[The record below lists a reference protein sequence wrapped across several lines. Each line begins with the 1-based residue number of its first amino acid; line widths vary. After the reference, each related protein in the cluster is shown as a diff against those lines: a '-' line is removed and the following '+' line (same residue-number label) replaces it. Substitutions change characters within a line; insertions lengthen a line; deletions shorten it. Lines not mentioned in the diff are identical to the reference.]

1 MLLRMNAI
9 NCHGS
14 SVAPSGPR
22 CHPHCVESLN
32 VPILAL
38 LLIAMANCRSFTPSY
53 LRRAPPIHICG
64 RSAEVSTD
72 IDLRAR
78 CARAAP
84 QVVQY
89 FPENPRHCSHWFI
102 SIHLVSRTD
111 WPFIAVMRHIIATAP
126 NASQSRSTPQS
137 PRRSAFE
144 SRDCQPAPY
153 HLHGPAKLS

>member
-1 MLLRMNAI
+1 ME
-9 NCHGS
+9 G
-14 SVAPSGPR
+14 
-22 CHPHCVESLN
+22 LN

-38 LLIAMANCRSFTPSY
+38 LLIAMENCRSSTPSY
-53 LRRAPPIHICG
+53 LRRVPIHVCG

-126 NASQSRSTPQS
+126 NASQSRSTPTI
-137 PRRSAFE
+137 PE
-144 SRDCQPAPY
+144 TV
-153 HLHGPAKLS
+153 GI